1 MEYEN
6 PDLILL
12 PKRSKAKFTPEEDQ
26 MITDLVKKF
35 GDENWALI
43 ASMMKGRSTRQC
55 RERYINYLNPTIN
68 RAPWTKEE
76 DDLLIE
82 KKSIYG
88 SHWKSI
94 ADFFPHRTD
103 INVKNRWLKL
113 QRQNA
118 KKLRKEGKII
128 ANRKKMMDAGD
139 CWVNFV
145 EPIYN
150 SVQFCELEN
159 MSDAMLQY
167 ISIVD
172 GY

>member
-6 PDLILL
+6 PDIISL
-12 PKRSKAKFTPEEDQ
+12 PKRCKSKFTPEEDQ
-26 MITDLVKKF
+26 MIQDLVKKF
-35 GDENWALI
+35 GDQNWALI

-68 RAPWTKEE
+68 RSPWTQAE
-76 DDLLIE
+76 DDLLYE
-82 KKSIYG
+82 KKAIYG
-88 SHWKSI
+88 THWKSI

-113 QRQNA
+113 QRQKA
-118 KKLRKEGKII
+118 KKIRKEEKITTKHK
-128 ANRKKMMDAGD
+128 NVLDAGD

-150 SVQFCELEN
+150 SLEFCEVEN
-159 MSDAMLQY
+159 MSEDMLRY
-167 ISIVD
+167 ISIMD
-172 GY
+172 C